1 MRDLTPGELRYILD
15 KALAER
21 RLTDAVITSYLADL
35 NNEISGIERRLA
47 ALRAAGGTTRPDRSS
62 APKRGRRTA
71 PRAQT
76 TPAPPAKRRPRATA
90 KNTTSQKLQGQY
102 IGFLRQLPLK
112 ERPKY
117 QEIAR
122 TQGREQAIV
131 AIRKALGK

>member
-21 RLTDAVITSYLADL
+21 RLTDAVVTGYLSDL
-35 NNEISGIERRLA
+35 NNEISDIERRLA

-62 APKRGRRTA
+62 APKTGRGTA
-71 PRAQT
+71 PRPQT
-76 TPAPPAKRRPRATA
+76 TPAPAAKRRRRATA
-90 KNTTSQKLQGQY
+90 KNTTSQRLQGQY

-112 ERPKY
+112 DRAEY

-122 TQGREQAIV
+122 TKGREQAIA